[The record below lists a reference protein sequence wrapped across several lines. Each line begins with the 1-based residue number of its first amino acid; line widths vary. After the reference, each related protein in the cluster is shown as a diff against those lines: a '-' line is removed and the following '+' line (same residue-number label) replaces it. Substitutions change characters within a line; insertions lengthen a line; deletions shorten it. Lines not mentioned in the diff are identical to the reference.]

1 MLAVA
6 TSRASLCMQVTLT
19 VPFLLIALGSM
30 VGRAKVIM
38 LPEVK
43 RMLMGCPSSW
53 TWMLGRLFK
62 RMLMGCP
69 SSWTWM
75 LGRLLSRVQWT
86 TQPISQGFLVGPR
99 VADSA
104 AVSMG
109 LSWQG
114 VGAIQVH
121 SMPGPGEAV
130 RNPESLGKA
139 QDLLTL
145 VWLGCILGYP

>member
-38 LPEVK
+38 LPE
-43 RMLMGCPSSW
+43 
-53 TWMLGRLFK
+53 FK

-75 LGRLLSRVQWT
+75 LGRLLSRVEWT
-86 TQPISQGFLVGPR
+86 TQPISQGFLAGPR

-139 QDLLTL
+139 QDLQNL
-145 VWLGCILGYP
+145 VWLGCILGHP